1 MLHGH
6 SFLVSIKT
14 EGIYEEIAKDLEAR
28 FDTSNFVLN
37 RRLPNK
43 KKKKKKKERKSYW
56 INQK

>member
-6 SFLVSIKT
+6 SFLVSIKI
-14 EGIYEEIAKDLEAR
+14 EGIYEEIAEDLEAR

-43 KKKKKKKERKSYW
+43 KKKERKE
-56 INQK
+56 KLLD